1 MSNQEDI
8 KIGENIAR
16 LRKEKGWTQE
26 ELAKELDVTFQAVSS
41 WERDEYKPE
50 LKMFIKLAE
59 ALEVPMSW
67 IINDEWVS
75 FKTKETV
82 YDWEHMKTYVKTFA
96 KTSQME
102 NTLKALDFALSAHE
116 GMERDN
122 SEMPYIVHPLTMACH
137 ALALGIKEDE
147 IIAGILLHDVVEDC
161 KDKSGIRIYKPEDLP
176 VNDETRKIVA
186 LMTCPEKTPET
197 RDAVLTE
204 YYKGLATYPKA
215 ALVKLIDR
223 CNNITTMSWGKPRWK
238 IYRMMRETEKYY
250 PALMKVVKD
259 IPEYNDAAWL
269 LKYQIDST
277 IDVYKRL
284 M

>member
-59 ALEVPMSW
+59 ALGVPATW
-67 IINDEWVS
+67 IIEERS
-75 FKTKETV
+75 ATFKTKETV
-82 YDWEHMKTYVKTFA
+82 YDWEHMKTYVKSFA
-96 KTSQME
+96 KAAKME
-102 NTLKALDFALSAHE
+102 NTLKALDFALAAHK
-116 GMERDN
+116 GKEREN

-147 IIAGILLHDVVEDC
+147 IIAGILLHDVIEDC
-161 KDKSGIRIYKPEDLP
+161 KKEDGTKYTTEDLP

-197 RDAVLTE
+197 REAVLTE

-238 IYRMMRETEKYY
+238 IYRTIRETEKYY

-259 IPEYNDAAWL
+259 TPEYNDALWL
-269 LKYQIDST
+269 LKYQIEST
-277 IDVYKRL
+277 LDIYKRL

>member
-1 MSNQEDI
+1 MKDWEDI
-8 KIGENIAR
+8 KIGKNISR
-16 LRKEKGWTQE
+16 LRKEKDLTQE
-26 ELAKELDVTFQAVSS
+26 KLAEKLKVTFQAVSS

-50 LKMFIKLAE
+50 LETFIHLAE
-59 ALEVPMSW
+59 VLEVPMSW
-67 IINDEWVS
+67 IIDDEWVS

-82 YDWEHMKTYVKTFA
+82 YDWEHMKTYVKSFA
-96 KTSQME
+96 KAAKME
-102 NTLKALDFALSAHE
+102 NTLKALDFALAAHK
-116 GMERDN
+116 GQPRKK

-147 IIAGILLHDVVEDC
+147 IIAGILLHDVIEDC
-161 KDKSGIRIYKPEDLP
+161 KKEDGTKYTTEDLP

-197 RDAVLTE
+197 REAVLTE

-223 CNNITTMSWGKPRWK
+223 CNNLTTMSWGLERWK
-238 IYRMMRETEKYY
+238 VFRMMRETEKYY

-259 IPEYNDAAWL
+259 TPEYNDALWL
-269 LKYQIDST
+269 LKYQIEST
-277 IDVYKRL
+277 LDIYKRL